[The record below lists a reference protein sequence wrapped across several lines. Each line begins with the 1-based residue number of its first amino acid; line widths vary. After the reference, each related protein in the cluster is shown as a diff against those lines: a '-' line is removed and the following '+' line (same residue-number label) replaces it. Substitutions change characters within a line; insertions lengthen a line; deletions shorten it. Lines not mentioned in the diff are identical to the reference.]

1 MINHF
6 KKLKTEKLKTLSVLG
21 IFIFAFII
29 NQISGNRGLFP
40 LDSASHF
47 DNGYRILSGQHPV
60 KDYWIISGFIID
72 YLQSFLFLLFGTNWQ
87 VYVAHAS
94 LFNGL
99 LAVLVLFFFHK
110 IGLSFFHAI
119 ITSVSFSVLAYTI
132 SGTPFVDQHS
142 SFFSLAAIIFLI
154 LGIKFVKKNYF
165 ILVSIFL
172 FLAVLSK
179 PVPAFYFFIFI
190 FLTII
195 LHVFKNK
202 RKIDFLYFVYGIVFS
217 LSMFFLLIF
226 INKINLNDFYLQNFL
241 YPQSIGVERLDKL
254 LSQSFWRIISQYKFI
269 FFLNL
274 ILIYLFY
281 INYKKIKK
289 NSTEI
294 LIVIFTSQIFIFHQ
308 ILTKNQIFINFI
320 IPFLIGYILSIKE
333 NKRYLNYFLIFLMI
347 FLTFKYHLRFNHDR
361 KFHELNYVSFN
372 KALSADKIH
381 KSLRGL
387 NWITPQYKDNPD
399 LEIKDI
405 IDIKNKLINEKE
417 FILLTNYSFY
427 SVILEKNTFSPSR
440 WYTFDG
446 TDYPRGKNIY
456 KKEYKKLL
464 LKLIKENNIKKI
476 FLIDPITEKE
486 IYSYLNKN
494 CFLEKSSFKR
504 LKELIV
510 LNCSEKNY

>member
-1 MINHF
+1 MNKSLKIPFVFALFLFAFLINQYF
-6 KKLKTEKLKTLSVLG
+6 GNKG
-21 IFIFAFII
+21 IF
-29 NQISGNRGLFP
+29 P
-40 LDSASHF
+40 HDSSSHF

-60 KDYWIISGFIID
+60 KDYWVISGFIID

-99 LAVLVLFFFHK
+99 LSVLVLFFFHK
-110 IGLSFFHAI
+110 IGVSFFHAI
-119 ITSVSFSVLAYTI
+119 ITSVSFSVLAYTV

-154 LGIKFVKKNYF
+154 LGIKFAKNNYF
-165 ILVSIFL
+165 LLVSIFL

-179 PVPAFYFFIFI
+179 PVPAFYFFIFV

-195 LHVFKNK
+195 FHVFKNK

-217 LSMFFLLIF
+217 LFLFFILIF
-226 INKINLNDFYLQNFL
+226 INKINLNDFFIQNFL
-241 YPQSIGVERLDKL
+241 YPQSIGAERLDKL
-254 LSQSFWRIISQYKFI
+254 LNQSFWRILSQYKFI
-269 FFLNL
+269 FLLNL

-281 INYKKIKK
+281 TNYKKNKK

-294 LIVIFTSQIFIFHQ
+294 FIVIFTSQIFILHQ
-308 ILTKNQIFINFI
+308 TLTKNQIFINFI

-333 NKRYLNYFLIFLMI
+333 NKKHLNYFLIFLMI
-347 FLTFKYHLRFNHDR
+347 FLTLKYHLRFNHDR
-361 KFHELNYVSFN
+361 KFHELNSVSFN
-372 KALSADKIH
+372 KALSAEKIH
-381 KSLRGL
+381 KSLDGL

-417 FILLTNYSFY
+417 FILLTNYNFY

-446 TDYPRGKNIY
+446 TDYPRGENIY

-476 FLIDPITEKE
+476 FLIDPITDKE

-494 CFLEKSSFKR
+494 CFLEKPSFKR